1 MSRSK
6 RSDKPFAGKITA
18 PTPAWLSPLDAETP
32 AAAESKVKLTEI
44 HLPQQQPR
52 RYFDPQALQELVA
65 SIEQHGILQPL
76 LVRPLESGGYE
87 LVAGE
92 RRYRAALAA
101 NLTEVPVVVRELS
114 DEAALQLALIENL
127 QREDLNP
134 VEETEGILQL
144 LAFQLSQSVE
154 SIPSLLRQLFN
165 QEFRSSTQTL
175 TTQEIAVDN
184 NVIINFDENT
194 HSPTQPLNQQ
204 KLATDNNDIIN
215 SGDSLNSHSN
225 TKSELERQQVKR
237 VFTGL
242 GLMSWESFVTNR
254 LPLLS
259 LPEDILNELRS
270 GQIAYTKAKAMARVK
285 DEKSRK
291 SLLKAAIAN
300 NWSLSEI
307 KAQIK
312 ALAPTREPIPLQ
324 QRFETTIRQAKKA
337 SVWSNPNKQSRLES
351 LLAELET
358 LISES

>member
-18 PTPAWLSPLDAETP
+18 PTPAWLSPLDADTT
-32 AAAESKVKLTEI
+32 ATESKVKLSEI

-52 RYFDPQALQELVA
+52 RYFDPQALQGLVV
-65 SIEQHGILQPL
+65 SIKQHGILQPL
-76 LVRPLESGGYE
+76 LVRPLASGGYE

-92 RRYRAALAA
+92 RRYRAAKEAD
-101 NLTEVPVVVRELS
+101 LTEVPVVVRELS

-144 LAFQLSQSVE
+144 LAFQLGQSVE

-175 TTQEIAVDN
+175 TTGEIAADN
-184 NVIINFDENT
+184 NVIINSNENT
-194 HSPTQPLNQQ
+194 HSPTQPLNNQ
-204 KLATDNNDIIN
+204 KPATDNNVIIN
-215 SGDSLNSHSN
+215 SDDSLNSPSN
-225 TKSELERQQVKR
+225 TKSGLEQQVER
-237 VFTGL
+237 VFNAL

-254 LPLLS
+254 LPLLN
-259 LPEDILNELRS
+259 LPEDILNVLRQ
-270 GQIAYTKAKAMARVK
+270 GQIAYTKAKVIARVK
-285 DEKSRK
+285 DDKSRRF
-291 SLLKAAIAN
+291 LLEEAIAN
-300 NWSLSEI
+300 DWSLSEI
-307 KAQIK
+307 KEQIK
-312 ALAPTREPIPLQ
+312 ALAPTPEPIPLQ

-351 LLAELET
+351 LLAELES